1 MRSAIALLVTLA
13 LVSSL
18 VAGCGC
24 LAADSYGQPACQQY
38 HTHWPFDSG
47 EDN

>member
-1 MRSAIALLVTLA
+1 MRSAIALMATLL

-24 LAADSYGQPACQQY
+24 LAADAYSKPACQKY
-38 HTHWPFDSG
+38 HSRWLWDDGSN
-47 EDN
+47 D